1 MGPALYFAGARVL
14 PLLAAARAALRGTS
28 GSIAGRSLTD
38 ASFGL
43 TYVEP
48 RLVIESLEG
57 RFEGGVLRAIGGRSS
72 KGANLF
78 SIDLAEPFPFELSA
92 ELEDVDIGAFLRG
105 VFDSDFANRGRMDLD
120 LRLAGDF
127 ERLTDMQGGGSIRVE
142 ESALWAIPVF
152 QALSTRLGIDT
163 TVLFRTML
171 CDYAIADGELRLE
184 RMRVDSDLL
193 SLVGEGAISF
203 EGDVAGDLEVRY
215 GLVDRL
221 GPLTQLLYHIQNS
234 LLRVS
239 IRGSMERPTVVL
251 RGLASQF
258 FTPDEERE
266 RLPLPAFSKRRKR
279 F

>member
-1 MGPALYFAGARVL
+1 
-14 PLLAAARAALRGTS
+14 
-28 GSIAGRSLTD
+28 
-38 ASFGL
+38 
-43 TYVEP
+43 
-48 RLVIESLEG
+48 
-57 RFEGGVLRAIGGRSS
+57 
-72 KGANLF
+72 
-78 SIDLAEPFPFELSA
+78 
-92 ELEDVDIGAFLRG
+92 
-105 VFDSDFANRGRMDLD
+105 MDLD
-120 LRLAGDF
+120 IRLAGDF
-127 ERLTDMQGGGSIRVE
+127 ERLTDMRGSGSIRVE

-203 EGDVAGDLEVRY
+203 EGDVVSDLEVRY
-215 GLVDRL
+215 GLVDSL
-221 GPLTQLLYHIQNS
+221 GPLTKLLYHIQNS

-251 RGLASQF
+251 RGLVSQF
-258 FTPDEERE
+258 FSPDEERE
-266 RLPLPAFSKRRKR
+266 RLPLPGFSQRRKR